1 MAIPMT
7 DKKRSWGTEPLE
19 LPMEEEFAQ
28 TFINNGFK
36 GRKAALTAGYSEK
49 DLDKAVQRLKGRPRV
64 MKRIAFLSGLRLR
77 QHDLTVDD
85 FTRKLKEVANF
96 DFRELYNKDGSLIP
110 VPDLKPHVSRCLV
123 AVDVSANGEIIKY
136 RVEPAG
142 KYIDLLGRYLTLI
155 QDVLN
160 RTDVMELQAKWDRE
174 AEESVKRHRKE
185 AEELDRKQR
194 KLRKLELGEDVYESE
209 AEA

>member
-1 MAIPMT
+1 MIVIT
-7 DKKRSWGTEPLE
+7 DNKMISWGKEPLNS
-19 LPMEEEFAQ
+19 PQEEEFSQAY
-28 TFINNGFK
+28 INNGFN
-36 GRKAALTAGYSEK
+36 GRRAAITAGYSEK
-49 DLDKAVQRLKGRPRV
+49 NADEQAQLLKKRPRV
-64 MKRIAFLSGLRLR
+64 MKRIAFLSGLKLR
-77 QHDLTVDD
+77 QNDLTIDD

-96 DFRELYNKDGSLIP
+96 DFRELYDKAGKLIP
-110 VPDLKPHVSRCLV
+110 IPDLKPHVSRCLV

-194 KLRKLELGEDVYESE
+194 KLSSREDVYESE